1 MVDGRTSELRAPR
14 NSQKTVTTV
23 ALVLIML
30 LTIKSTVGTNF
41 AAFRLLQRDK
51 DVQDFLLCDLLRGFQ
66 ILFF

>member
-23 ALVLIML
+23 AQVLIML